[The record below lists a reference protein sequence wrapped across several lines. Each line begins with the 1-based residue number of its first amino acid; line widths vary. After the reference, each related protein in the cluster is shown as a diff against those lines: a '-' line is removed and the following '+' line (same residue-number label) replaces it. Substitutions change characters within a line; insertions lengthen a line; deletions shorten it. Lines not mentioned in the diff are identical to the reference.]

1 MLRFIL
7 NRILQAAFV
16 VLAIAFMA
24 FVVSNYVGDPASNV
38 LGPDATADDH
48 ANLRKELG
56 LDDPALVR
64 FARYLGAISQGDFGR
79 SYRTAEPVLKMIW
92 ERLPATL
99 ELAVITAIF
108 TLCVGLPLGVLC
120 GLAPNHIAA
129 RIVMSLTLVFV
140 SLPTFLVGILLILL
154 FSVWL
159 GVLPSF
165 GRAQVA
171 DPNVWSVFRSAILP
185 AATLGLFP
193 MTLIMRLVRAEMVV
207 VLRSDFIRF
216 AIARGLPR
224 WRIYFVH
231 ALKNSLMPVITMMG
245 LQFGTIVVF
254 SVVTETVFAWP
265 GVGRLLLE
273 SVQFADVPVICTY
286 LVLTGTLFVAINL
299 LTDLLYLAVD
309 PRLRSAHGQRK

>member
-7 NRILQAAFV
+7 NRTLQAAFV

-24 FVVSNYVGDPASNV
+24 FVVSNYVGDPVSNV

-56 LDDPALVR
+56 LDDPVLVR
-64 FARYLGAISQGDFGR
+64 FAHYLGAISQGDFGR
-79 SYRTAEPVLKMIW
+79 SYRTAEPVLTMIG

-224 WRIYFVH
+224 WRVYFVH

-309 PRLRSAHGQRK
+309 PRLRTGHGQRK